1 MICGSEPKSA
11 ENFTNGRSLLCGEHL
26 DERVAG
32 VGTEPDVLQSC
43 PKGIRE
49 LRSGRR
55 SDRYWDRCSP
65 TR

>member
-11 ENFTNGRSLLCGEHL
+11 ENFTNGTSRPGRGHL
-26 DERVAG
+26 GKRVAG
-32 VGTEPDVLQSC
+32 VGTEPDVLQSR

>member
-26 DERVAG
+26 GERVAG
-32 VGTEPDVLQSC
+32 IGTEPGVLQSR

-49 LRSGRR
+49 LRSGRH
-55 SDRYWDRCSP
+55 SDRCSP